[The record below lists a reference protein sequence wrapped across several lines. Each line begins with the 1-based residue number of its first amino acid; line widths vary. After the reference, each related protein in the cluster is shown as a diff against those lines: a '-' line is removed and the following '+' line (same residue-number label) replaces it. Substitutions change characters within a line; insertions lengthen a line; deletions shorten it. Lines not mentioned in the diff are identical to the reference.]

1 MNSVPI
7 KRGNLD
13 ADIDTRRMPHEH
25 EGRECS
31 DASTGK
37 RTLKIAANH

>member
-37 RTLKIAANH
+37 STLKIAANH